1 MRLVALSDIHIRQI
15 GDSGA
20 KCLDQFFSH
29 PLTQSATHIAL
40 LGDIFDLVAGNHTE
54 YLKRWSSVFGQ
65 LKIFCDSGKT
75 VYFAEGNHDMHLER
89 LFESL
94 GKTWAPESA
103 RRLIVIP
110 TELRIS
116 LNDLTVLLSHG
127 DEYNQEDTTYLKY
140 KKFIKKP
147 ALRFVADYLMPLSI
161 LDYLGN
167 KASKKSRA
175 YGERTFNE
183 VEVRAK
189 FRRGVS
195 ELVASDID
203 VVVGGHSHVVD
214 HWQNGATTY
223 LNNGYPPKSKVFVV
237 VDEAGPRLEVLS

>member
-1 MRLVALSDIHIRQI
+1 MRLVALSDIHIRQA

-20 KCLDQFFSH
+20 KCLEQFFRH
-29 PLTQSATHIAL
+29 PLTQGSTHVAL
-40 LGDIFDLVAGNHTE
+40 LGDIFDLVAGNHAE
-54 YLKRWSSVFGQ
+54 YLMRWSSVFDQ
-65 LKIFCDSGKT
+65 LKSFCESGKT

-89 LFESL
+89 LFESVS
-94 GKTWAPESA
+94 KTWAPESA

-116 LNDLTVLLSHG
+116 LNELTVLLSHG

-140 KKFIKKP
+140 KRFIKRP
-147 ALRFVADYLMPLSI
+147 SLRFVADYIMPLSV

-183 VEVRAK
+183 AEVREK

-195 ELVASDID
+195 ALVAPDVD

-214 HWQNGATTY
+214 HWQNGQTTY

-237 VDEAGPRLEVLS
+237 VDDAGARLEALS

>member
-1 MRLVALSDIHIRQI
+1 MRLVALSDIHIRYA

-20 KCLDQFFSH
+20 KCLEQFFRH
-29 PLTQSATHIAL
+29 PLTQGSTHVAL
-40 LGDIFDLVAGNHTE
+40 LGDIFDLVAGNHAE
-54 YLKRWSSVFGQ
+54 YLRRWASIFSA
-65 LKIFCDSGKT
+65 LKVFCDSGKI

-89 LFESL
+89 LFASL
-94 GKTWAPESA
+94 SKSWDPESA
-103 RRLIVIP
+103 RRLVVIP

-116 LNDLTVLLSHG
+116 LNGRSVLLSHG

-140 KKFIKKP
+140 KRFIKTP
-147 ALRFVADYLMPLSI
+147 TLRFIADFLMPLSV

-183 VEVRAK
+183 AEVRNK

-195 ELVASDID
+195 ALVAPDVD

-214 HWQNGATTY
+214 QWQNGGMTY

-237 VDEAGPRLEVLS
+237 VDDTGARLEALS